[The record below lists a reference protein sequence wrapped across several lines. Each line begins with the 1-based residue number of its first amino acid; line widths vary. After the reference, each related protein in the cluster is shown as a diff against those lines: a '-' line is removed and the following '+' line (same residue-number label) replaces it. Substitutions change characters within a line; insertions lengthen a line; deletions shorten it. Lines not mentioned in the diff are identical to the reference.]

1 MLNVHAT
8 GRHAGPLHP
17 SYSMVL
23 GRHMCSVQEEN
34 RLYGID
40 VTHSR
45 FFCHPKVEE
54 AVAFAAQAHKG
65 QTRKTKEPY
74 VAHCI
79 ATACIV
85 EELLQL
91 AEESAFSNS
100 R

>member
-1 MLNVHAT
+1 M
-8 GRHAGPLHP
+8 
-17 SYSMVL
+17 
-23 GRHMCSVQEEN
+23 QEEN
-34 RLYGID
+34 RLYGVN

-45 FFCHPKVEE
+45 LFCQPKVDD
-54 AVAFAAQAHKG
+54 AFGFGGQANKG

-85 EELLQL
+85 EELLDL
-91 AEESAFSNS
+91 ADDSALTHS